1 MSSMAF
7 RVLRTYSSK
16 CALPREGIQY
26 NNRCNV
32 LQKHL
37 LVPLFGE
44 NEAPICPSIK
54 EMEVAEAM
62 FEDKQLNKIA
72 FLTSA
77 VTQNQYP
84 VHELPEV
91 AFMGRSNVGKSS
103 LIKALFS
110 RAPKLEVKTS
120 KKPGHTKT
128 INFFGVGKRF
138 CIVDMPGYGFRQPK
152 DFAEFASK
160 FLTSRTNLKRTF
172 LLLDGNVGFAN
183 ADQDAIEMFE
193 TLKVPYGLVITKI
206 DKARDGQLLK
216 NLAFIQNLR
225 DKYMSPLCFPQPFL
239 VSSLTLEGIAYLQY
253 FIAYIS
259 GECK

>member
-1 MSSMAF
+1 MKFKFAPLDSVDAECTF
-7 RVLRTYSSK
+7 TVHKQKL
-16 CALPREGIQY
+16 
-26 NNRCNV
+26 NV
-32 LQKHL
+32 
-37 LVPLFGE
+37 
-44 NEAPICPSIK
+44 
-54 EMEVAEAM
+54 
-62 FEDKQLNKIA
+62 QLN
-72 FLTSA
+72 FTP
-77 VTQNQYP
+77 TN
-84 VHELPEV
+84 V

-193 TLKVPYGLVITKI
+193 TLKVPYGRNSLNGTCQVKQRWPPPLPAPRYRKTPFVIKQLVITKI